1 MNRRPGK
8 SLADFLR
15 QERGSAAVE
24 FAIVIPVFLVCIMA
38 LFQVG
43 FGVYAHSTISRLAE
57 DGLRHLLFQPDDEN
71 GARDA
76 IFAAMSHTAL
86 DPTQLTISMQNQTEP
101 YDHIELRLDYLF
113 QVLGPFPL
121 PERVPLHAVAMV
133 PLASD

>member
-1 MNRRPGK
+1 MKRRADK
-8 SLADFLR
+8 SLADLLL

-57 DGLRHLLFQPDDEN
+57 DGLRHLLFQPDDES

-133 PLASD
+133 PLAGD

>member
-1 MNRRPGK
+1 MNRRPDK
-8 SLADFLR
+8 SLADLLL

-57 DGLRHLLFQPDDEN
+57 DGLRHLLFQPDDES

-76 IFAAMSHTAL
+76 IFAALSHTAL

-133 PLASD
+133 PLAGD

>member
-1 MNRRPGK
+1 MREALGK
-8 SLADFLR
+8 VLEKFLR
-15 QERGSAAVE
+15 QQRASAAVE

-57 DGLRHLLFQPDDEN
+57 DGLRHLLFQPEDED
-71 GARDA
+71 GAREA
-76 IFAAMSHTAL
+76 IFAAMSATAL
-86 DPTQLTISMQNQTEP
+86 DPTQLTISMHNQTTP
-101 YDHIELRLDYLF
+101 YNHIELRLDYLF

-121 PERVPLHAVAMV
+121 PERVPLHAVVMV

>member
-1 MNRRPGK
+1 MNRRPDK
-8 SLADFLR
+8 SLADLLL

-57 DGLRHLLFQPDDEN
+57 DGLRHLLFQPDDES